1 MFGKY
6 ISNIRK
12 SQGYT
17 LSELADRVGISKSY
31 LSNIE
36 RDLKQNPS
44 IQVMER
50 IAAALHVDLN
60 HLLQSNADMQSEQ
73 LLEKEWIDFVQE
85 FKNTGIEKEQLGDYK
100 ILVEFIKWY
109 NDKKLVKKLP

>member
-6 ISNIRK
+6 IYNIRK

-17 LSELADRVGISKSY
+17 LSELANRVGISKSY

-50 IAAALHVDLN
+50 IAAALQVDLN
-60 HLLQSNADMQSEQ
+60 QLLQSNGDMQKEQ

-85 FKNTGIEKEQLGDYK
+85 FKNKGIEKEQLEDYK

-109 NDKKLVKKLP
+109 NDKKSS

>member
-6 ISNIRK
+6 ISHFRK

-17 LSELADRVGISKSY
+17 LSQFADRVGISKSY

-36 RDLKQNPS
+36 RELKQNPS

-50 IAAALHVDLN
+50 IAVALNIDLN
-60 HLLQSNADMQSEQ
+60 DLLNNETNEVKAQY
-73 LLEKEWIDFVQE
+73 LEKEWIDFMNE
-85 FKNTGIEKEQLGDYK
+85 FIKTGIDKTQIQEYK
-100 ILVEFIKWY
+100 ILVEFIKWN
-109 NDKKLVKKLP
+109 NDRKLRVPM